1 MLDDAFK
8 IWEAAGPLS
17 ELSQRLFDA
26 IETAREDGRSE
37 MAAWVAFFRSLTEQ
51 QQRAVLAMIE
61 NIGPKH

>member
-8 IWEAAGPLS
+8 IWEASGPLS